1 VLESLV
7 DLTYRGI
14 SLSRRIKLTQVRPT
28 SGYLELGA
36 PMPVGTELAIIAD
49 DGLTFTAT
57 VSGVHEQVMAA
68 SAPATAGATGAMAAV
83 SADRVDRID
92 RIPGMQIVPRLDAEA
107 AAAWWQARVTL
118 TDDDAPKLSAGRN
131 RPVTVRPRTHTRP
144 TPPSPEAPVIDA
156 PAIIADLTSRVTAA
170 AGLEPKLAAVEPKPA
185 VVEPAA
191 AIDGELMRPG
201 EHVVVDDGAKTMT
214 MLAVDVSALGLE
226 PGTSGAMPAQVPP
239 AADDEPDD
247 SGDPAPPAGA
257 PKRKRKR

>member
-28 SGYLELGA
+28 SGFLELGA

-68 SAPATAGATGAMAAV
+68 SAPATAGAPGATTAV
-83 SADRVDRID
+83 SADRID
-92 RIPGMQIVPRLDAEA
+92 RVPGMQIVPRLDAEP

-118 TDDDAPKLSAGRN
+118 TDDDAPKSSVGRN
-131 RPVTVRPRTHTRP
+131 RPVTVRPRSHTRP
-144 TPPSPEAPVIDA
+144 TPPAPEGPVIDA
-156 PAIIADLTSRVTAA
+156 PAIIADLASRVTAA
-170 AGLEPKLAAVEPKPA
+170 AGLEARPAAA
-185 VVEPAA
+185 EPAA
-191 AIDGELMRPG
+191 ALDGELMRPG

-226 PGTSGAMPAQVPP
+226 PGMSGAMPAQAPP

-247 SGDPAPPAGA
+247 SSDPAPPAGA